1 VSTQTL
7 PYAEI
12 SSAPQATRLGRA
24 WWAVAARFL
33 IHGLVISTWVSRIP
47 FVKAALHLSDGALG
61 FSLLGTAIGSVLGI
75 PVCGW
80 FVARYGSRL
89 ACIATS
95 IGLCLSLALPAFAFS
110 AFTLFAALFIFGA
123 MAGSNDV
130 AMNSQAVAV
139 EKLHGQPTMSR
150 FHGMFSLGGIAG
162 ASIGGLVAAHD
173 IPVRV
178 HFLCAMV
185 LVALFS
191 IWSAPLIIEAASPKS
206 SPKPSL
212 SLRHIPVVLLILS
225 AIGFCIFLSEGAI
238 ADWTAIYLKQ
248 SLGAGPGLA
257 AAGYAVFS
265 VAMAI
270 SRFCGD
276 AVSAR
281 LGTVWTIRVGAS
293 LAACGLTSAL
303 LVHSPYLALPGFA
316 LVGAGFSTIIPL
328 VFAAGGRIKSVHEG
342 AGVATVS
349 GIGYLGFLV
358 GPPVIGLI
366 SQFTSLRVG
375 LAFVV
380 LLSALAAALVGRTES
395 STASH

>member
-1 VSTQTL
+1 MSTQAL
-7 PYAEI
+7 PYI
-12 SSAPQATRLGRA
+12 DVKKAPAATRLMRA

-47 FVKAALHLSDGALG
+47 FVKGTLHLSDGAFG
-61 FSLLGTAIGSVLGI
+61 FALLGTAIGSVIGI

-80 FVARYGSRL
+80 FVARYGSRR

-95 IGLCLSLALPAFAFS
+95 VGLCLALALPAFAFNTLS
-110 AFTLFAALFIFGA
+110 LFAALFAFGA

-130 AMNSQAVAV
+130 AMNSQAVTV
-139 EKLHGQPTMSR
+139 EKLGSEPTMSR
-150 FHGMFSLGGIAG
+150 FHAMFSIGGIVG
-162 ASIGGLVAAHD
+162 ATVGGLVAARA
-173 IPVRV
+173 IPVRS
-178 HFLCAMV
+178 HFLIAAA
-185 LVALFS
+185 LVAFFS
-191 IWSAPLIIEAASPKS
+191 LWSAPFLTRETSSQSEATPAAP
-206 SPKPSL
+206 L
-212 SLRHIPVVLLILS
+212 NLRNIPIVLLVLS

-270 SRFCGD
+270 SRLCGD
-276 AVSAR
+276 AVTVR
-281 LGTVWTIRVGAS
+281 LGAYRTIRAGAI

-328 VFAAGGRIKSVHEG
+328 VFAAGGKIESVGEG

-366 SQFTSLRVG
+366 SQFTSLRIG

-380 LLSALAAALVGRTES
+380 LLSALAASLVGRAET
-395 STASH
+395 T